1 MMPAQPYA
9 NLETAMSAGTSTI
22 QHEQIG
28 IVKSLT
34 RSYMLSD
41 LSIGRSNNFNLLR
54 FFAASLV
61 IFSHCAALAWGENPE
76 FIWNKLG
83 HLETGGSIGVLIFFA
98 ISGFLVVQ
106 SFVSRGRLKYFV
118 AARALRI
125 YPGLVAAVLFS
136 IAIAAC
142 ATEWPLRDFLRDHQ
156 TRRFLIH
163 NSMAYPIEFNL
174 PGAFEH
180 NPLKSGVNGSLWTLP
195 LEIQM
200 YIVCAVFGLMGIFKT
215 REIYNA
221 LFAGLLILMAT
232 VKSDAL
238 PLIST
243 HPEAPRLA
251 IAFLCGAFFFINRER
266 IRISLPLAVLFALF
280 IWWGHTRIPNIRM
293 LYIPAISYM
302 VLLLGYHP
310 ALYFA
315 PFNKLGDYSYGLYIY
330 AFPTQQLIS
339 YYHPGIR
346 QYALFGMAF
355 PCILTVAVLSWHF
368 IEKPAL
374 RHKPG

>member
-1 MMPAQPYA
+1 MPLGA
-9 NLETAMSAGTSTI
+9 STV
-22 QHEQIG
+22 QRERYG
-28 IVKSLT
+28 WATDLT
-34 RSYMLSD
+34 RSYLLAD
-41 LSIGRSNNFNLLR
+41 LSVGRANNFNLLR
-54 FFAASLV
+54 FFAATLV
-61 IFSHCAALAWGENPE
+61 IVSHCSALAWGQNPE
-76 FIWNKLG
+76 FIWNFMG

-106 SFVSRGRLKYFV
+106 SFVSRGRLKYFF

-125 YPGLVAAVLFS
+125 YPGLVAAVIFS
-136 IAIAAC
+136 IVLAAF
-142 ATEWPLRDFLRDHQ
+142 ATSWPLRDFLRDHQ

-180 NPLKSGVNGSLWTLP
+180 NPLKGGVNGSLWTLP

-200 YIVCAVFGLMGIFKT
+200 YLVVAAFGLLGLFKS

-221 LFAGLLILMAT
+221 VLAGFVILMAS
-232 VKSDAL
+232 VKPDAL
-238 PLIST
+238 PLIAA

-251 IAFLCGAFFFINRER
+251 LAFLCGAFLFMNRDR
-266 IRISLPLAVLFALF
+266 VRISLPWAIFFALF

-293 LYIPAISYM
+293 LYIPAIAYI
-302 VLLLGYHP
+302 VFVLGYHP
-310 ALYFA
+310 RLYFA
-315 PFNKLGDYSYGLYIY
+315 PYNKLGDYSYGLYIF

-339 YYHPGIR
+339 YYYPGIH
-346 QYALFGMAF
+346 QYRLFLLAF
-355 PCILTVAVLSWHF
+355 PCILTAAVLSWHF

-374 RHKPG
+374 RRKPG

>member
-1 MMPAQPYA
+1 MPLGASTVQREEYGWA
-9 NLETAMSAGTSTI
+9 TA
-22 QHEQIG
+22 
-28 IVKSLT
+28 LT
-34 RSYMLSD
+34 RSYLLAD
-41 LSIGRSNNFNLLR
+41 LSVGRANNFNLLR

-61 IFSHCAALAWGENPE
+61 IVSHCSALAWGQNPE
-76 FIWNKLG
+76 FIWNFMG

-106 SFVSRGRLKYFV
+106 SFVSRGRLKYFF

-125 YPGLVAAVLFS
+125 YPGLVAAVIFS
-136 IAIAAC
+136 IVLAAF
-142 ATEWPLRDFLRDHQ
+142 ATSWPLRDFLRDHQ

-200 YIVCAVFGLMGIFKT
+200 YLVVAAFGLLGLFKT

-221 LFAGLLILMAT
+221 VFAGFVILMAS

-238 PLIST
+238 PLIAA

-251 IAFLCGAFFFINRER
+251 LAFLCGAFLFMNRDR
-266 IRISLPLAVLFALF
+266 VRISLPWAIFFALF

-293 LYIPAISYM
+293 LYIPAIAYI
-302 VLLLGYHP
+302 VFVLGYHP
-310 ALYFA
+310 KLYFA
-315 PFNKLGDYSYGLYIY
+315 PYNKLGDYSYGLYIF

-339 YYHPGIR
+339 YYHPGIH
-346 QYALFGMAF
+346 QYPLFFMAF
-355 PCILTVAVLSWHF
+355 PCILAAAVLSWHF

-374 RHKPG
+374 RRKPG

>member
-1 MMPAQPYA
+1 MTIDRREHAGGLTAYA
-9 NLETAMSAGTSTI
+9 
-22 QHEQIG
+22 
-28 IVKSLT
+28 
-34 RSYMLSD
+34 RSYLLAD

-54 FFAASLV
+54 FLAASLV
-61 IFSHCAALAWGENPE
+61 ILSHCSALAWGNDNPE
-76 FIWNKLG
+76 PIWNYMG

-106 SFVSRGRLKYFV
+106 SFVSRARLKYFV

-125 YPGLVAAVLFS
+125 YPGLVAAVIYSVIIGAF
-136 IAIAAC
+136 
-142 ATEWPLRDFLRDHQ
+142 ATEWPLRQYFHDHQ

-163 NSMAYPIEFNL
+163 NSMAYPIEFFL
-174 PGAFEH
+174 PGVFEH

-200 YIVCAVFGLMGIFKT
+200 YIVVAAFGLMGLFKA

-221 LFAGLLILMAT
+221 VFAMFLILVCS
-232 VKSDAL
+232 VKGEAL
-238 PLIST
+238 PLIAQ

-251 IAFLCGAFFFINRER
+251 IAFLCGAFLFMNRER
-266 IRISLPLAVLFALF
+266 MRISIPWALFLGVF

-293 LYIPAISYM
+293 IYIPAICYIVM
-302 VLLLGYHP
+302 VLGYHP
-310 ALYFA
+310 KLYFA
-315 PFNKLGDYSYGLYIY
+315 SFNRLGDYSYGLYIY

-339 YYHPGIR
+339 YYHPGIK
-346 QYALFGMAF
+346 QFPLFGLAF
-355 PCILTVAVLSWHF
+355 PCILVAAVLSWHF

-374 RHKPG
+374 RRKPG